1 MNAQKGILRI
11 IKVSRILV
19 FISAVIGVIK
29 IIQYFPNSNS
39 VGLLISALKEWHF
52 VTDHNNPDP
61 FFPFRLLSSLPAIQW
76 LGICLATVLLLKAV
90 IWVLRGLLDDESYPQ
105 KPVD

>member
-19 FISAVIGVIK
+19 VISVVTGVIK
-29 IIQYFPNSNS
+29 IIQYFPSSTS
-39 VGLLISALKEWHF
+39 VGLLISALGHWYF
-52 VTDHNNPDP
+52 VTDHKNPDP
-61 FFPFRLLSSLPAIQW
+61 FLPFRLISSLPAIQW

-90 IWVLRGLLDDESYPQ
+90 IWVLRGLLDD
-105 KPVD
+105 